1 MKKNDICT
9 LKITGLTSEGSG
21 VGRTDEGMAV
31 FVPLTAVGDVISC
44 KIVKVNKTY
53 AFGIIDKLLEPS
65 ETRCENS
72 CGVYKKCGGC
82 LFRHISYEAELAAK
96 EQAVKDAFTR
106 LGGLDV
112 PFEPIL
118 GCTETERYRNK
129 AQYPLTYDAN
139 GKAVCGFFAP
149 RSHRVVPCGD
159 CLLQP
164 KLFKKL
170 TDEICAYI
178 DERKLPVYDEK
189 TDKGLVRHIY
199 LRRGFH
205 SGEVMVCLIVTKA
218 DTAAFKPLADKL
230 CKKFPMI
237 KSFILNINPK
247 ATNVITGER
256 CITLTGNDCIEDT
269 MCGKKISIS
278 PLSFYQVNTAQA
290 ERLYSV
296 AKKYAKLSG
305 GDTLLDLF
313 CGAGTV
319 GLSMSDGIKKLIGGE
334 IIPQAVENA
343 KKNAAANGVE
353 NAEFICGD
361 SGEIAAALAA
371 KGIRPDVIVTD
382 PPRKGCDEQTLSSI
396 VKMSPERIVMISCN
410 PATAARDCAYLCEHG
425 YKTESA
431 QAVDMFPRTKHVEC
445 VALLSKLKSDQHI
458 EVELKTDEL
467 DLTSA
472 ESKATYDEI
481 KAYVKEHTGLT
492 VSSLNIA
499 QVKQKCGIIEREN
512 YNKAKTK
519 DSRQPKCTKEK
530 EEAIVKALRYFKMV
544 K

>member
-1 MKKNDICT
+1 MKKNDFCA

-53 AFGIIDKLLEPS
+53 AFGIIDNILEPS
-65 ETRCENS
+65 KTRCEND
-72 CGVYKKCGGC
+72 CGVYQKCGGC

-96 EQAVKDAFTR
+96 EQSVKDAFSR

-118 GCTETERYRNK
+118 GCEETQRYRNK
-129 AQYPLTYDAN
+129 AQYPLTYDEN

-164 KLFKKL
+164 KLFKDI
-170 TDEICAYI
+170 TDDICGYI
-178 DERKLPVYDEK
+178 DEKKLPLYDEK
-189 TDKGLVRHIY
+189 SGKGLIRHIY

-218 DTAAFKPLADKL
+218 DTAAFKPLSDKL
-230 CKKFPMI
+230 CGKYPEI
-237 KSFILNINPK
+237 KSIILNINSK
-247 ATNVITGER
+247 ATNVITGES
-256 CITLTGNDCIEDT
+256 CITLAGKDNIEDT
-269 MCGKKISIS
+269 MCGRKIAIS

-290 ERLYSV
+290 ERLYDV
-296 AKKYAKLSG
+296 AKEYAQLG
-305 GDTLLDLF
+305 GEDTLLDLF

-319 GLSMSDGIKKLIGGE
+319 GLSMSDGIKRLIGGE

-353 NAEFICGD
+353 NSEFICGD
-361 SGEIAAALAA
+361 AGEIAASLAA

-425 YKTESA
+425 YKAETA
-431 QAVDMFPRTKHVEC
+431 RAVDMFPRTKHVETVC
-445 VALLSKLKSDQHI
+445 LLSKLKSDQHI

-481 KAYVKEHTGLT
+481 KTYVKEHR
-492 VSSLNIA
+492 A
-499 QVKQKCGIIEREN
+499 
-512 YNKAKTK
+512 
-519 DSRQPKCTKEK
+519 
-530 EEAIVKALRYFKMV
+530 
-544 K
+544 